1 MGGFSIDIT
10 LWKFTSGNINLFSVR
25 FCTQKIMQQS
35 PDDNILGRQRKIK
48 MLVKKMMVVEKV
60 I

>member
-1 MGGFSIDIT
+1 MGGFSTDIT

-35 PDDNILGRQRKIK
+35 HDDNILGRQPKIK

-60 I
+60 M